1 MRAAVTTCVF
11 LMLGACTTTYGPDD
25 PPGDQGDVEAP
36 VCAEDD
42 TRAGCRSENPACLD
56 PHDYLCTFPD

>member
-36 VCAEDD
+36 VCAEDEG
-42 TRAGCRSENPACLD
+42 RG
-56 PHDYLCTFPD
+56 